1 MAFGLQDLSDFGGD
15 GSAPDSSGNSGIVS
29 ALENIGV
36 NFAGAAATI
45 GLSSFARSQGVNSN
59 LVNQYSYSGGIAR
72 PPGTVVAHPA
82 SSNGLVV
89 AGVLLIGGLLVYAAF
104 RRKKG

>member
-36 NFAGAAATI
+36 NFAGAAATV
-45 GLSSFARSQGVNSN
+45 GLQSFANSQGVRSN
-59 LVNQYSYSGGIAR
+59 LVNQYAYTGGIAR
-72 PPGTVVAHPA
+72 PPGTLVAAPA
-82 SSNGLVV
+82 SSNTLVV
-89 AGVLLIGGLLVYAAF
+89 AGVLLFGGLLLYAAF
-104 RRKKG
+104 RRKG

>member
-72 PPGTVVAHPA
+72 PPGVVAPA
-82 SSNGLVV
+82 KSNSLVV
-89 AGVLLIGGLLVYAAF
+89 AGVLLIGGLLLYAAF
-104 RRKKG
+104 RRKG